1 MSHLRLIEAIK
12 SRNSI
17 QVEEEIQSG
26 ADINQQDEYGWT
38 PLNWAAGRGDQKF
51 VNLLLE
57 KGADVL
63 KVGRD
68 RRTPYK
74 IALAAGHAEVAKLLR
89 EAEDKLG
96 EEKIER
102 PTRIYCKAYRL
113 TDLRQF
119 HGWTDIGT
127 SAPQEESGS
136 GRQAE
141 GQDEAMSDDGVVFLH
156 EDYTVTKSVWPGEN
170 LVFDQV
176 TPEWKVFCTDVLNF
190 KVPDDLDLVVQ
201 TSTGPIHAHNPAL

>member
-1 MSHLRLIEAIK
+1 MSYLRLIEAIK
-12 SRNSI
+12 SHNSI

-26 ADINQQDEYGWT
+26 ADINEQDEYGWT

-102 PTRIYCKAYRL
+102 PTRSYCKAYRL

-119 HGWTDIGT
+119 HGWADIGT
-127 SAPQEESGS
+127 PAQQEEESGT
-136 GRQAE
+136 GEQAE
-141 GQDEAMSDDGVVFLH
+141 GQDIAMSGDGVVFLH

-176 TPEWKVFCTDVLNF
+176 TPEWKVFCTDVLKF
-190 KVPDDLDLVVQ
+190 KAPDDLDLVVQ
-201 TSTGPIHAHNPAL
+201 ANAGANPRS